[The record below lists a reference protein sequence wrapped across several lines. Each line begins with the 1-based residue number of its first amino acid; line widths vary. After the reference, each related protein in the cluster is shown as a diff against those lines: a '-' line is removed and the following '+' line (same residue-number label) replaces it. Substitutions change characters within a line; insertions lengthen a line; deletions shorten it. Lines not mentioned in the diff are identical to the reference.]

1 MTINDLND
9 YLIDIEVTFNGLE
22 EEINNI
28 ITFLSDKNISVE
40 FKINAYDDLIS
51 DYYAEL
57 RYFEIKL
64 RALRDRINEQ

>member
-1 MTINDLND
+1 MTIDDLND

-22 EEINNI
+22 QEINNI

-40 FKINAYDDLIS
+40 FKINAYDDLIF

>member
-9 YLIDIEVTFNGLE
+9 YLIDVEVTFNGLE

-51 DYYAEL
+51 DYYVEL
-57 RYFEIKL
+57 RDFEIKL

>member
-22 EEINNI
+22 QEINNI

-51 DYYAEL
+51 DYYVEL
-57 RYFEIKL
+57 RDFEIKL
-64 RALRDRINEQ
+64 RALRDRINE

>member
-51 DYYAEL
+51 DYYVEL

>member
-22 EEINNI
+22 QEINNI

-51 DYYAEL
+51 DYYVEL
-57 RYFEIKL
+57 RDFEKKL